1 MTALRLCALA
11 SAALAA
17 MPLALAASP
26 QTEGFKKLSA
36 AQIKPAFS
44 GKRFSDDTHF
54 AFHYRANG
62 EIAGTS
68 MGKQVRNKWAVV
80 KDELCITDSF
90 GKTCYGVWKKGV
102 SVKLIVEGSNVSIDG
117 EVR

>member
-1 MTALRLCALA
+1 MSARRLCALA

-36 AQIKPAFS
+36 AQIKQAFS
-44 GKRFSDDTHF
+44 GRRFSDDTHF
-54 AFHYRANG
+54 TFQYRANG

-68 MGKQVRNKWAVV
+68 MGKQVRDKWAVV
-80 KDELCITDSF
+80 KEELCITDSF
-90 GKTCYGVWKKGV
+90 GETCYGVWKKGT
-102 SVKLIVEGSNVSIDG
+102 SVKLIVEGSHVSIDG